1 MRGGLHMA
9 VKLNQ
14 YWSIIPGR
22 YEEYENFLISEFI
35 PGVNRLGLQTVA
47 AWSVLI
53 GAYSEIILE
62 NASDDLEMI
71 EKTLKDEHYKTL
83 KRNLLKM
90 VKNYHTKVLSS
101 SGRTDSYTKEIE
113 DDTIKFNQMWDV
125 RSHKKDEYEK
135 FINEEFFPVLEKL
148 GVQVAGE
155 WEILIGDG
163 PGIICE
169 GRVKDLN
176 NLIFN
181 LQSKKF
187 QKAKRELKQ
196 LTENYRSRILT
207 LHVKN
212 SYPSNFIF

>member
-1 MRGGLHMA
+1 MA

-22 YEEYENFLISEFI
+22 YDEYEKFLISEFM

-53 GAYSEIILE
+53 GAYSEIVLE

-71 EKTLKDEHYKTL
+71 EKTLKDEQYKTL
-83 KRNLLKM
+83 KRNLLKV

-101 SGRTDSYTKEIE
+101 SGRTDSYTKDIE
-113 DDTIKFNQMWDV
+113 DGTIKFNQMWDV
-125 RSHKKDEYEK
+125 QSQKKDDYEK
-135 FINEEFFPVLEKL
+135 FINDEFFPTLEEL

-169 GRVKDLN
+169 GRVTDLN
-176 NLIFN
+176 NLISN
-181 LQSKKF
+181 LQSKRF
-187 QKAKRELKQ
+187 QVAKRKLKQ
-196 LTENYRSRILT
+196 CVENYRSRILT

-212 SYPSNFIF
+212 NYPSNLIF

>member
-1 MRGGLHMA
+1 MA

-14 YWSIIPGR
+14 YWSIIPGK
-22 YEEYENFLISEFI
+22 YDEYEKFLISEFI

-71 EKTLKDEHYKTL
+71 EKTLKNSEYKSL
-83 KRNLLKM
+83 KRNLLKV
-90 VKNYHTKVLSS
+90 VKNYHTKVLLDT
-101 SGRTDSYTKEIE
+101 GRTESYTKHIE
-113 DDTIKFNQMWDV
+113 DGTIKFNQMWDV
-125 RSHKKDEYEK
+125 QNQKKDDYEK
-135 FINEEFFPVLEKL
+135 FLKDEFFPILEQL
-148 GVQVAGE
+148 GVSVAGE

-169 GRVKDLN
+169 GRVTDLTS
-176 NLIFN
+176 LISN

-187 QKAKRELKQ
+187 QTAKRELKQ
-196 LTENYRSRILT
+196 RIENYRSRILT

-212 SYPSNFIF
+212 NYPSNLIF